1 MSEKLKLYLI
11 SQEQNRGYDTYDS
24 AVVAAY
30 SEHEATLIH
39 PSEYIFDENEPVEY
53 KRWDYFH
60 RSWATDPTH
69 VTATLIG
76 DAIDCEPNSV
86 ICASFNAG

>member
-11 SQEQNRGYDTYDS
+11 SHEQNLGYDTYDS

-39 PSEYIFDENEPVEY
+39 PSGRFFDENELRETY
-53 KRWDYFH
+53 RWDYNYGD
-60 RSWATDPTH
+60 WAQDPSY
-69 VTATLIG
+69 VKANLIG
-76 DAIDCEPNSV
+76 DAIDCEPNYV
-86 ICASFNAG
+86 ICACFNAG

>member
-1 MSEKLKLYLI
+1 MSETLKLYLI
-11 SQEQNRGYDTYDS
+11 SQEQNKGYDTYDS

-30 SEHEATLIH
+30 SESDATLIH
-39 PSEYIFDENEPVEY
+39 PSGSLFDEDQKIEY
-53 KRWDYFH
+53 CRWDKGFV
-60 RSWATDPTH
+60 SWANHPSQ
-69 VTATLIG
+69 VTADLIG

>member
-1 MSEKLKLYLI
+1 MSDKLKLYLI

-30 SEHEATLIH
+30 SEDEATLIH
-39 PSEYIFDENEPVEY
+39 PGEGLFDENEQIECN
-53 KRWDYFH
+53 RWDKGFV
-60 RSWATDPTH
+60 SWANHPSQ
-69 VTATLIG
+69 VTADLIG